1 MLGKIE
7 RNTVKELLLKN
18 INLIILVVVTVGTLI
33 VLTSILGNK
42 FFSYMNLQS
51 MAYQIPEFGILAMA
65 MMLCMLTGGID
76 LSIVSIATLSSIL
89 AAKTL
94 LAFSADGNVTTGIF
108 FAAVVAV
115 CISTLCGFFNGFLI
129 AKISI
134 LPILATLST
143 MILYTGIS
151 MAITGGAGVTGFPS
165 KFIKFGI
172 IAWINIPV
180 IFVIFVLAAIFLS
193 FFLGITKTGKSMYF
207 LGENKTVSLFA
218 GIKNEFI
225 TMVTYTIAGCL
236 CGISSLIMM
245 SRVNSARVG
254 YGDTYLLQAI
264 LVCALGGV
272 NPSGGKGKVIGVVL
286 AIIVL
291 QMLQSGFT
299 LLNFPPYVKSLIWGS
314 VLIIVMI
321 LNFVIDKRR

>member
-1 MLGKIE
+1 
-7 RNTVKELLLKN
+7 
-18 INLIILVVVTVGTLI
+18 
-33 VLTSILGNK
+33 
-42 FFSYMNLQS
+42 
-51 MAYQIPEFGILAMA
+51 
-65 MMLCMLTGGID
+65 
-76 LSIVSIATLSSIL
+76 
-89 AAKTL
+89 
-94 LAFSADGNVTTGIF
+94 
-108 FAAVVAV
+108 
-115 CISTLCGFFNGFLI
+115 
-129 AKISI
+129 
-134 LPILATLST
+134 
-143 MILYTGIS
+143 
-151 MAITGGAGVTGFPS
+151 
-165 KFIKFGI
+165 
-172 IAWINIPV
+172 
-180 IFVIFVLAAIFLS
+180 
-193 FFLGITKTGKSMYF
+193 MYF

-218 GIKNEFI
+218 GIKNERI

-321 LNFVIDKRR
+321 LNFVIDKRRV